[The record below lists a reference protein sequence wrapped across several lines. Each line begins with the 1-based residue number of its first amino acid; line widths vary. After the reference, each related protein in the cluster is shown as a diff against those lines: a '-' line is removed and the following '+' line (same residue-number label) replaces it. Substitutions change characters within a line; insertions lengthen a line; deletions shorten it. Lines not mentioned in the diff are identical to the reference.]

1 MFIDVEEKFNEGG
14 KKLIFQ
20 GIAFITVGLLV
31 IFKSVLASEIFSILT
46 GVLMIYLAFCTFRNT
61 YKKNHSTGKIV
72 LNSLLIFLYLYLGF
86 NFIMSPIDGI
96 LSISLFIGWIYIVIG
111 GYKLFIC
118 YKENELKHKGLII
131 FGSILDLVLGLF
143 LVLLWPLDS
152 IIIISTMIAVE
163 IISSGITLWIIGART
178 LKESNN

>member
-1 MFIDVEEKFNEGG
+1 MFIEVEEKFNEGG

-20 GIAFITVGLLV
+20 GIAFMTVGLLV
-31 IFKSVLASEIFSILT
+31 IFNSLLASEIFSILT

-86 NFIMSPIDGI
+86 NFIMSPIDGV
-96 LSISLFIGWIYIVIG
+96 LSIGLFIGWLYIAIG
-111 GYKLFIC
+111 VYKLIVC
-118 YKENELKHKGLII
+118 YKEKQLKHKGLII

-143 LVLLWPLDS
+143 LVLLWPFDS
-152 IIIISTMIAVE
+152 IIIISAMIAVE
-163 IISSGITLWIIGART
+163 IISSGIILWVIGARS
-178 LKESNN
+178 LKQANN